1 MNTLKP
7 NDQKQT
13 QKDDW
18 SAHWQAYSQSAS
30 ENPAQKMRHDILLE
44 ILLSLTAKPE
54 LLLDIGS
61 GQGDFLCKAVARQSA
76 EKYVGFELSEVGVS
90 ISRAK
95 VPEAEFI
102 QVNLFAP
109 QNSASRFLG
118 QGDVAICSDVIEH
131 VDEPEEFCRLIKSYL
146 KPGAYLLLTVPGG
159 PISSFDR
166 HIGHRKH
173 YNEASITQ
181 VLTASGFNIEKVYLT
196 GFPFFNIYRLM
207 VILRGQRLIT
217 DIETNMEGSAS
228 GILANLMMRVF
239 HILFRFNLRNS
250 RFGWQV
256 VAVARS
262 PLQNG

>member
-1 MNTLKP
+1 MTLFNP
-7 NDQKQT
+7 NNLGHSSR
-13 QKDDW
+13 DDW
-18 SAHWQAYSQSAS
+18 SSHWQKYAKTVS

-44 ILLSLTAKPE
+44 SLQNLIEKPRILI
-54 LLLDIGS
+54 DIGS

-109 QNSASRFLG
+109 QNNASRFLG

-159 PISSFDR
+159 PMSSFDR

-181 VLTASGFNIEKVYLT
+181 LLTAAGFNIEKVYLT
-196 GFPFFNIYRLM
+196 GFPFFNIYRLL
-207 VILRGQRLIT
+207 VILRGKRLIT
-217 DIETNMEGSAS
+217 DIETNMEGSTS
-228 GILANLMMRVF
+228 GILASLMMRIF

-262 PLQNG
+262 PLSNG